1 MYEYDLYQSKCGG
14 EPLHPDIVCEGSY
27 YFFTMLMDKNYQ
39 SPKDADPKI
48 LWALLRTKYKDGD
61 EMVDSESMIWDV
73 WRKGEGYALYCSETK
88 EVVEVPKP
96 ELGG

>member
-1 MYEYDLYQSKCGG
+1 MYELHLYEGT
-14 EPLHPDIVCEGSY
+14 ELHPDIVDEATFY
-27 YFFTMLMDKNYQ
+27 LYTELEMKNYQ

-61 EMVDSESMIWDV
+61 EMVDEESMIWDV
-73 WRKGEGYALYCSETK
+73 WKKDEGYALYCSETK